1 MTTRT
6 GNFVVTSKVATTY
19 SRYEDRRCT
28 LLLHRI
34 DNLLQALL
42 IGCRGRRASSVTLHG
57 SGIRGI
63 AFGSVV
69 SLQFQVIHTIVF
81 PVVVC
86 KLYKHVVARLHII
99 LRIVPQLIIA
109 GTRIASA
116 LGVVDRCPAVG
127 QEVSEIHTPSTG
139 IRSVLVIRCHRRI
152 TQGVHLLS
160 AARYST

>member
-28 LLLHRI
+28 LLLHGI

-42 IGCRGRRASSVTLHG
+42 IGCRGRRASSVTFHG

-63 AFGSVV
+63 TLGGVV
-69 SLQFQVIHTIVF
+69 SLQFQVIHAIIF
-81 PVVVC
+81 PVVVG
-86 KLYKHVVARLHII
+86 KLYKHVVACLHII
-99 LRIVPQLIIA
+99 LCIVPQLIIA
-109 GTRIASA
+109 GTRVASA
-116 LGVVDRCPAVG
+116 LGIVDRSPAVG

-139 IRSVLVIRCHRRI
+139 ICSILVVGCHSRVTQSVY
-152 TQGVHLLS
+152 LLG
-160 AARYST
+160 AAYYGT